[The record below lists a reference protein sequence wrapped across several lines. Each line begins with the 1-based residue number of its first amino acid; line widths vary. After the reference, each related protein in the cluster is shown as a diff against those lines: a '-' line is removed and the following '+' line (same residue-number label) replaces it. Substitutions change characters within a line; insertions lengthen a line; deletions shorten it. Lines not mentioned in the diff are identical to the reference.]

1 MPDDPDF
8 TLGIEEEYLLVDP
21 RTGDLAPAPEGLMAA
36 CHKALGDRVSPE
48 FLRCQIEVGTPVS
61 ASIAEARGHLAHLRR
76 TVAQIAADYGLAPI
90 SASCHPFASW
100 RDQFHTDKDRYH
112 DLSRA
117 LGAVSRRMLI
127 CGMHVHVGIA
137 SRAQRIDLMNQM
149 TYFLPHLLALS
160 ASSPFWQG
168 SDTGLASYRTTVFGG
183 MPRTGLPPQFA
194 SWDDFQ
200 RSVQVLADLGV
211 IEDSSKIW
219 WDLRP
224 SAAFPTLETRI
235 CDASPRLD
243 DTITLAALIQAT
255 LRMLWRLSRQN
266 QRWRQYDPFLL
277 AENRWRAA
285 RHGLAEG
292 PIDFG
297 AGRIVPFAQV
307 AEDWLALIAP
317 DADALGS
324 QPQIAR
330 TRQIVAEGGSAA
342 RQRAVLARALAAG
355 ATRDEALVEV
365 VRHLVGEFHDGLEPL
380 PAAATSGNTDRVND
394 GEG

>member
-1 MPDDPDF
+1 MSDDPDF

-21 RTGDLAPAPEGLMAA
+21 QTGDLAPAPDALMAA
-36 CHKALGDRVSPE
+36 CRDALGDSVSPE

-61 ASIAEARGHLAHLRR
+61 ADIGEARGHLAHLRR
-76 TVAQIAADYGLAPI
+76 TVARIAGEYGLAPI
-90 SASCHPFASW
+90 SASCHPFADW

-112 DLSRA
+112 QLSRA

-127 CGMHVHVGIA
+127 CGMHVHVGIP
-137 SRAQRIDLMNQM
+137 SPAQRIDLMNQLS
-149 TYFLPHLLALS
+149 YFLPHLLALS

-183 MPRTGLPPQFA
+183 MPRTGFPPQFGG
-194 SWDDFQ
+194 WDEFE
-200 RSVQVLADLGV
+200 RSVQVLVDLGV

-224 SAAFPTLETRI
+224 SSRFPTLETRV

-243 DTITLAALIQAT
+243 DTVTLAALNQAT

-277 AENRWRAA
+277 GENRWRAA
-285 RHGLAEG
+285 RYGLAEG

-297 AGRIVPFAQV
+297 AGRIIPFAQ
-307 AEDWLALIAP
+307 ALEDWLALIAQ

-324 QPQIAR
+324 QPQVAR
-330 TRQIVAEGGSAA
+330 ARDMVAGGGSAA
-342 RQRAVLARALAAG
+342 RQRAVLSRALAAG
-355 ATRDEALVEV
+355 ATRDEAMVEL
-365 VRHLVGEFHDGLEPL
+365 VRHLMAEFHHGL
-380 PAAATSGNTDRVND
+380 
-394 GEG
+394 

>member
-1 MPDDPDF
+1 MSDDPDF

-21 RTGDLAPAPEGLMAA
+21 QTGDLAPAPDALMAA
-36 CHKALGDRVSPE
+36 CRDALGDSVSPE

-61 ASIAEARGHLAHLRR
+61 ADIGEARGHLAHLRR
-76 TVAQIAADYGLAPI
+76 TVARIAGEYGLAPI
-90 SASCHPFASW
+90 SASCHPFADW

-112 DLSRA
+112 QLSRA

-127 CGMHVHVGIA
+127 CGMHVHVGIP
-137 SRAQRIDLMNQM
+137 SPAQRIDLMNQL

-183 MPRTGLPPQFA
+183 MPRTGFPPQFGG
-194 SWDDFQ
+194 WDEFE
-200 RSVQVLADLGV
+200 RSVQVLVDLGV

-224 SAAFPTLETRI
+224 SSRFPTLETRV

-243 DTITLAALIQAT
+243 DTVTLAALNQAT

-277 AENRWRAA
+277 GENRWRAA
-285 RHGLAEG
+285 RYGLAEG

-297 AGRIVPFAQV
+297 AGRIIPFTQAL
-307 AEDWLALIAP
+307 EDWLALIAQ

-324 QPQIAR
+324 QPQVAR
-330 TRQIVAEGGSAA
+330 AKDMVAGGGSAA
-342 RQRAVLARALAAG
+342 RQRAVLSRALAAG
-355 ATRDEALVEV
+355 ATRDEAMVEL
-365 VRHLVGEFHDGLEPL
+365 VRHLMAEFHHGL
-380 PAAATSGNTDRVND
+380 
-394 GEG
+394 